1 MPITCMK
8 GKSFCFNE
16 EGINLYGSEMIKG
29 DYRKYKLVKMKIDKC
44 VPTTEKVC
52 ASETDI

>member
-1 MPITCMK
+1 MK